1 METFLRCF
9 ANACPTKWLHWV
21 YLAEYW
27 YNTTWHSSLGYSPF
41 YVLYGQHP
49 RQFGI
54 TDDSAVSSVPLSD
67 WIQEKSL
74 ITTLIQQH
82 LTRAQS
88 RMKQQADKSCSE
100 RQFAVGDW
108 VYLKLQPY
116 VQASLAPRSNQK
128 LAFKFFGPFQVL
140 DKIGA
145 VAYKLA
151 LPASTFI
158 HLVFHVSQLKE
169 AVPSSHAVCSLPQ
182 SLEGHQYPV
191 KVLQRR
197 VSSSN
202 NTVIPQVLIQWS
214 GMPRSLATWE
224 DLEALKQRF
233 PRAPAWGQ
241 ATSEGGE
248 DVSSQ
253 LPEEPEDVARTV
265 AGTARPGEVPRR
277 KSSCVKRP
285 NQLITGPEWA

>member
-1 METFLRCF
+1 LCS
-9 ANACPTKWLHWV
+9 
-21 YLAEYW
+21 
-27 YNTTWHSSLGYSPF
+27 YNLDGSVTHSSLGYSPF
-41 YVLYGQHP
+41 YVLYGQHL

-54 TDDSAVSSVPLSD
+54 TDDSAVASVPLSD

-88 RMKQQADKSCSE
+88 RIKQQADKSRSE

-158 HLVFHVSQLKE
+158 HPVFHVSQLKE
-169 AVPSSHAVCSLPQ
+169 AVPSSHAICSLPQ

-197 VSSSN
+197 VSSSD
-202 NTVIPQVLIQWS
+202 NTVIPQVLIHWS

-241 ATSEGGE
+241 AAYEGGE

-277 KSSCVKRP
+277 KSSRVKRP
-285 NQLITGPEWA
+285 NQLIMGPEWP